1 MIKKDIQN
9 QKNNKI
15 IKRVNELK
23 LEKKNLFL
31 KKDKIKKLRKDMI
44 KI

>member
-31 KKDKIKKLRKDMI
+31 KKDKTKKLRKDMI

>member
-1 MIKKDIQN
+1 MIKKNIKN

-23 LEKKNLFL
+23 LE
-31 KKDKIKKLRKDMI
+31 IKKFISEKR
-44 KI
+44 

>member
-15 IKRVNELK
+15 IKRMNELK
-23 LEKKNLFL
+23 LE
-31 KKDKIKKLRKDMI
+31 IKKFISEKR
-44 KI
+44 

>member
-23 LEKKNLFL
+23 LE
-31 KKDKIKKLRKDMI
+31 IKKFISEKR
-44 KI
+44 